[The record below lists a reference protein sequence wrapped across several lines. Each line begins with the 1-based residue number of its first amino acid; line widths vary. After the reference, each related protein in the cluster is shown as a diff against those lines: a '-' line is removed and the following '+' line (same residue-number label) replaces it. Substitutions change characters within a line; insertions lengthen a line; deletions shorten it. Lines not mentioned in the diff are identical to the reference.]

1 MYVPQHK
8 IFGNA
13 TYQYRFAEI
22 FIQGMYNGLTY
33 TTSDET
39 LRDAIKPYFVMNA
52 GLNLTFFKNYQIG
65 FKVNNIFDEI
75 YETTAYF
82 PLPKRN
88 YSANLLINF

>member
-13 TYQYRFAEI
+13 TYKYKVAEV
-22 FIQGMYNGLTY
+22 FLQGMYNGLTY
-33 TTSDET
+33 TTSDEKRREA
-39 LRDAIKPYFVMNA
+39 LDPYFVVNG
-52 GLNLTFFKNYQIG
+52 GLNLTLLKIYKLG
-65 FKVNNIFDEI
+65 FKINNIFDEI